1 MQKRVLKQAPLFPA
15 SVVRALEEYA
25 LTCRSESA
33 SILPSPISPC
43 FAFMPAA
50 ALEMPPKSK
59 RFSFQGTRTFSW
71 QKLRPQMQRKLTRW
85 NVLGCF
91 CRSRQLVGDFTQ
103 IPGVSFGRCKW
114 APWNMKPGQFLDRR
128 LTTSEANLWLKEVL
142 VRAGLATLQAPQY
155 STHSCKAAVATWAGK
170 FGGFSMDERRM
181 LTHHMDANSRG
192 NLTAFHSSF
201 QNADCHAQ
209 F

>member
-1 MQKRVLKQAPLFPA
+1 
-15 SVVRALEEYA
+15 
-25 LTCRSESA
+25 
-33 SILPSPISPC
+33 
-43 FAFMPAA
+43 
-50 ALEMPPKSK
+50 
-59 RFSFQGTRTFSW
+59 
-71 QKLRPQMQRKLTRW
+71 
-85 NVLGCF
+85 
-91 CRSRQLVGDFTQ
+91 
-103 IPGVSFGRCKW
+103 
-114 APWNMKPGQFLDRR
+114 
-128 LTTSEANLWLKEVL
+128 LWLKEVL

-181 LTHHMDANSRG
+181 LTHHMDANSVMLLTYSRD